1 MVWLR
6 AEEPED
12 IDGVRRVVEAAFDQP
27 DEAQIV
33 DRLRAD
39 GDLVMSHLADRKHEI
54 IAHVAF
60 SPAQVID
67 EAGEAREVPGG
78 LLALAPMAVLPE
90 YQKQKVGGGLLQ
102 SALMRLERQGVG
114 AIVVLGHPEYYPRF
128 GFTPASALGLRCPFD
143 APDEAFLLRVFRD
156 DLPSD
161 AFQGTV
167 RWAPAF
173 GM

>member
-6 AEEPED
+6 AEEPND
-12 IDGVRRVVEAAFDQP
+12 IDGVRRVVEAAFGQP

-39 GDLVMSHLADRKHEI
+39 GDLVMSHLADRKGEI

-67 EAGEAREVPGG
+67 DAGAAREVPGG

-128 GFTPASALGLRCPFD
+128 GFTPASGFGLRCPFE
-143 APDEAFLLRVFRD
+143 APDEAFLLRVLRQD
-156 DLPSD
+156 MPEGALL
-161 AFQGTV
+161 GTV
-167 RWAPAF
+167 QWAPAF

>member
-6 AEEPED
+6 PEEPED
-12 IDGVRRVVEAAFDQP
+12 IDGVRRVVEAAFGQP

-60 SPAQVID
+60 SPAQVIN

-102 SALMRLERQGVG
+102 SALIRLEREGVG
-114 AIVVLGHPEYYPRF
+114 AVVVLGHPEYYPRF
-128 GFTPASALGLRCPFD
+128 GFTPASAFGLRCPFD
-143 APDEAFLLRVFRD
+143 APDDAFLLRVFRD
-156 DLPSD
+156 DMRRD

-173 GM
+173 GK

>member
-6 AEEPED
+6 PEEPED
-12 IDGVRRVVEAAFDQP
+12 IDGVRRVVEAAFGQP

-39 GDLVMSHLADRKHEI
+39 GDLAMSHLADRKHEI

-60 SPAQVID
+60 SPAQVIN

-102 SALMRLERQGVG
+102 SALIRLEREGVG
-114 AIVVLGHPEYYPRF
+114 AVVVLGHPEYYPRF
-128 GFTPASALGLRCPFD
+128 GFTPASAFGLRCPFD
-143 APDEAFLLRVFRD
+143 APDDAFLLRVFRD
-156 DLPSD
+156 DMRRD

-173 GM
+173 GK